1 MPLRG
6 TVVFNVVS
14 AARRAKPWVA
24 MVLAYAVALQILLTS
39 VLVSQNV
46 GALISADPAR
56 INIICFGAGGDGAA
70 DQGNANHAARQDC
83 CVLCNGIVGP
93 ILPAANVPLS
103 RISYAGAIVSY
114 IAPDR
119 AAPVV
124 PQPTP
129 RLSQGPPQNA

>member
-1 MPLRG
+1 MSLRG
-6 TVVFNVVS
+6 TIVFNLVS

-24 MVLAYAVALQILLTS
+24 MAVAYAVALQILLTS
-39 VLVSQNV
+39 VLASQNV

-56 INIICFGAGGDGAA
+56 VDIICFGAGGDGGVG
-70 DQGNANHAARQDC
+70 QGNANHAARQDC

-93 ILPAANVPLS
+93 ILPAANVPLP
-103 RISYAGAIVSY
+103 RILYAGAIVSY